1 MSEWTVFGVVIAL
14 VGFAASIVGP
24 VVKLN
29 TSITRLTVTM
39 DALASRLGKIESDNH
54 DSHRRLWE
62 HNGEQDDKLADH
74 EHRIKVME
82 GK

>member
-1 MSEWTVFGVVIAL
+1 MTEWTVVGVIVAL
-14 VGFAASIVGP
+14 IGFAASIVGP

-29 TSITRLTVTM
+29 TSITKLTVTM
-39 DALASRLGKIESDNH
+39 DNVSSRLGKMEADNH
-54 DSHRRLWE
+54 DSHKRLWA
-62 HNGEQDDKLADH
+62 HNDEQDTMLNDH